1 MIKRFWRCFI
11 SFNKRIGDAARY
23 VVDGVMTT
31 QRIAKEQSEWERKV
45 AELFS
50 NTKKGKVTFE
60 ENARRGEENRMN
72 YLWSI
77 TLRGWLYNPR
87 TIAMKLVAAKK
98 YTAEEATDIILLHP
112 EMNLVIIPEH
122 AIDTPTKEPDEPT
135 HAYEMRI
142 FNISDKSVEV
152 MAQRDIPDSVMG
164 SFLNKVV
171 DYFTTAEI

>member
-1 MIKRFWRCFI
+1 MMKRLWRWFVL
-11 SFNKRIGDAARY
+11 FNGRIGAAAWGA
-23 VVDGVMTT
+23 VEAA
-31 QRIAKEQSEWERKV
+31 IEQAVQEQLV
-45 AELFS
+45 QELFD
-50 NTKKGKVTFE
+50 NTKNGKVTFE

-72 YLWSI
+72 YLWST
-77 TLRGWLYNPR
+77 TLGGWLYNPI

-98 YTAEEATDIILLHP
+98 YTAEEAADIILLHP

-135 HAYEMRI
+135 HVYEMRI
-142 FNISDKSVEV
+142 FNVSDESVEV

-171 DYFTTAEI
+171 DYFVATEI